1 MTSERLVDCPH
12 CKQWVSCNESSTDQV
27 AKCEDCGKKFRVPA
41 TIPPPPPVEAKP
53 AAAIPAIQPAT
64 DLLQQILAAQHATN
78 VLLSQIADH
87 NVQTCRWL
95 SKIRDWMII
104 AFLLATILFPL
115 IRGAMAESQRETD
128 ETIKRY
134 EALRGLDN

>member
-1 MTSERLVDCPH
+1 M
-12 CKQWVSCNESSTDQV
+12 NE
-27 AKCEDCGKKFRVPA
+27 
-41 TIPPPPPVEAKP
+41 PPISKP
-53 AAAIPAIQPAT
+53 KTIQPAT
-64 DLLQQILAAQHATN
+64 DLLQQMLAAQNATN

-104 AFLLATILFPL
+104 AFLLATILFPI
-115 IRGAMAESQRETD
+115 IRGAMAESQRKTD

-134 EALRGLDN
+134 EALNGVDN